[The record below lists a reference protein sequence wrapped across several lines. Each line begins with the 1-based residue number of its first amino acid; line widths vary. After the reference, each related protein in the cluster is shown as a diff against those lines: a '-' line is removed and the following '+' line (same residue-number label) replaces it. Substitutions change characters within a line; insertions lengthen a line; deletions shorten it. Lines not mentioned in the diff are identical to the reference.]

1 MHKFGLDRVFK
12 TLSVLGLVYFTEFV
26 DRFEPFHNFLMMAS
40 TLMGTSGANRLRH
53 SIVDLMFFVS
63 VGFFKNQ
70 LV

>member
-1 MHKFGLDRVFK
+1 MSKFGLDRVFK

-26 DRFEPFHNFLMMAS
+26 DGSVPFDNFLMMAS
-40 TLMGTSGANRLRH
+40 ALMGASGANRLRH

-63 VGFFKNQ
+63 VGLFENQ